1 MNFDAFLKSVSKIE
15 NIELP
20 GEPSQFKM
28 SPSFR
33 LELTELNK
41 EAKKSSKKAG
51 VLVLFYPDSN
61 LQTHLVLI
69 LRKAYE
75 GVHSGQVGFP
85 GGRLEK
91 HDASIEHAAIRETFE
106 EIGVPTHQVKI
117 LKALTELYIPP
128 SNFTVYPFLGI
139 ARATPTF
146 KIQEDEVEEIIEV
159 SLSHFLGEPNMVMT
173 SVTTSYKI
181 NVEVPAFELNGH
193 IVWGATAM
201 MLSELKDL
209 LNLALK

>member
-1 MNFDAFLKSVSKIE
+1 MNFDTFLKSVSKIK

-20 GEPSQFKM
+20 GESSQFKM
-28 SPSFR
+28 SPPFR
-33 LELTELNK
+33 LELTELNR

-51 VLVLFYPDSN
+51 VLVLIYPDSN

-75 GVHSGQVGFP
+75 GVHSAQVGFP

-91 HDASIEHAAIRETFE
+91 QDHSLEYAAVRETFE
-106 EIGVPTHQVKI
+106 EIGVPIKQVKI
-117 LKALTELYIPP
+117 VRALTELYIPP
-128 SNFTVYPFLGI
+128 SNFTVYPFLGFVSSI
-139 ARATPTF
+139 PEF

-159 SLSHFLGEPNMVMT
+159 SLSHFLNEPSMITT

-181 NVEVPAFELNGH
+181 DVEVPAFHLNGH

>member
-1 MNFDAFLKSVSKIE
+1 MNFDTFLKSVSKIK

-20 GEPSQFKM
+20 GESSQFKM
-28 SPSFR
+28 SPPFR
-33 LELTELNK
+33 LELTELNR
-41 EAKKSSKKAG
+41 EAKKSSRKAG

-61 LQTHLVLI
+61 QQTHLVLI

-91 HDASIEHAAIRETFE
+91 QDHSLEYAAVRETFE
-106 EIGVPTHQVKI
+106 EIGVPTEQVKI
-117 LKALTELYIPP
+117 LRALTEMYIPP
-128 SNFTVYPFLGI
+128 SNFTVYPFLGFV
-139 ARATPTF
+139 RSTPEF

-159 SLSHFLGEPNMVMT
+159 SLSHFLNEPNKIIT

-181 NVEVPAFELNGH
+181 HVEVPAFQLNGH